1 MRMKKKR
8 REAGGMEGVCPFH
21 RVRGERS
28 VQSLNVWVTG
38 LVPLQNGALQQNT
51 VIRERYYNV
60 QCPIAHNVLRK

>member
-8 REAGGMEGVCPFH
+8 REAGGMEGVCPGL
-21 RVRGERS
+21 VRGERS

-51 VIRERYYNV
+51 VSRERYYNV